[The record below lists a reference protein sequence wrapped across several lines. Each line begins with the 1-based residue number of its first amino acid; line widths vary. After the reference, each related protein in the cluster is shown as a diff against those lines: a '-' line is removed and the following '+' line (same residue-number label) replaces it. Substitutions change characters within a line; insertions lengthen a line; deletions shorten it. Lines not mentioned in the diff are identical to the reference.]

1 MIRHVGGFLALVAAF
16 ALALWL
22 GWWTVPAVAALWG
35 LLRPA
40 VWRPILSA
48 ALAATLGTGFWLLV
62 DGLAGSG
69 AVTRLGSRLA
79 GVLHLPFALLLLL
92 TLLFPTLLAWSAAAL
107 ACGLAGIRA
116 PRSEGAS

>member
-1 MIRHVGGFLALVAAF
+1 MMRNVVGFLALVAAF
-16 ALALWL
+16 TLALWL

-40 VWRPILSA
+40 TWRPILSA
-48 ALAATLGTGFWLLV
+48 ALAAALGTVLWLLV

-69 AVTRLGSRLA
+69 ALTRLGSRLA

-92 TLLFPTLLAWSAAAL
+92 TLLFPAILAWSAAAL
-107 ACGLAGIRA
+107 ACGLAGRFE
-116 PRSEGAS
+116 PHSGASR